1 MVTVQKISPQT
12 ETDMVYCGYRKRKEC
27 LYMNEPVF
35 VTINCLNM
43 FYGKKPFEIG
53 RVVRLIKEPD
63 NEYDKEAIGVY
74 LPFIDRVGYIANSAK
89 TVYAGTFSAGR
100 AYDLFD
106 DYAYAK
112 IMFVTHSCAIGL
124 LLAKEDVEQE
134 AEAEEADDAPKKPAD
149 SKSTK
154 GKKSGKNP
162 VGFKA

>member
-1 MVTVQKISPQT
+1 M
-12 ETDMVYCGYRKRKEC
+12 
-27 LYMNEPVF
+27 
-35 VTINCLNM
+35 
-43 FYGKKPFEIG
+43 
-53 RVVRLIKEPD
+53 VRLIKEPD

-74 LPFIDRVGYIANSAK
+74 LPFIDKIGYIANSAK

-134 AEAEEADDAPKKPAD
+134 AEAEETADEPKKPAD
-149 SKSTK
+149 SKSSK

>member
-1 MVTVQKISPQT
+1 
-12 ETDMVYCGYRKRKEC
+12 
-27 LYMNEPVF
+27 MNEPVF

-74 LPFIDRVGYIANSAK
+74 LPFIDKIGYIANSAK

-134 AEAEEADDAPKKPAD
+134 AEAEEAADEPKKPAD
-149 SKSTK
+149 SKSSK